1 MGASPAEVD
10 RQGSSTRSAGV
21 WDWLRLAVAGLTV
34 AAVAA
39 TVAEVAGRT
48 RINPFNIFGYFTI
61 QSNLL
66 LAALYILL
74 GVLALTGRVRPTWAE
89 PARAAC
95 VTYIVLVGIV
105 YAVLLAPLGAEGG
118 VPVEW
123 ANTVL
128 HVVTPIYAVVDWV
141 LAPGRRRLADR
152 LVGAILIYPIVW
164 LVVVLI
170 RGATD
175 GWVPY
180 PFLDPEQGYG
190 PIALTVLVISLGV
203 GAFGWLVVRSTRF
216 LPGRELR
223 SATP

>member
-1 MGASPAEVD
+1 M
-10 RQGSSTRSAGV
+10 
-21 WDWLRLAVAGLTV
+21 RLATAVLTV
-34 AAVAA
+34 AAVVA
-39 TVAEVAGRT
+39 TVAEAASRG

-66 LAALYILL
+66 LAALYLLL
-74 GVLALTGRVRPTWAE
+74 GVLALTGRARPSWAE

-95 VTYIVLVGIV
+95 VTYIVLVGVV
-105 YAVLLAPLGAEGG
+105 YAVLLAPLGAAGG
-118 VPVEW
+118 VPVAW

-128 HVVTPIYAVVDWV
+128 HIVTPIYAVVDWV
-141 LAPGRRRLADR
+141 LAPGRRRLPDR
-152 LVGAILIYPIVW
+152 GVGPILIYPVVW
-164 LVVVLI
+164 LIVVLI

-190 PIALTVLVISLGV
+190 RIAVMVLVISLGV
-203 GAFGWLVVRSTRF
+203 AAFGWLVVRSTRF
-216 LPGRELR
+216 LPTGERR